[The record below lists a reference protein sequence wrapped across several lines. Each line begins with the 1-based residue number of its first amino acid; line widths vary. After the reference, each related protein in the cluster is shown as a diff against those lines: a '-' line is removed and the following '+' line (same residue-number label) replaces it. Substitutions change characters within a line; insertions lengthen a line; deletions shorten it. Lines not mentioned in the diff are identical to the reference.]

1 MIFQDEQDIAHDKHS
16 LMKELLLKIAGV
28 KPKNQSLKV
37 EPRIDGEIETPLNT
51 QRLQNLM
58 NIDTAFKQT
67 RLIAILTLISS
78 FLFCG
83 MVMVVAMNMVTKG
96 KGKIYITNG
105 YGNTLTAYQIAANEN
120 RKAEVKAQVRN
131 FHALLYDI
139 TPNPD
144 EIKKKVDQILLMGD
158 ASVKAFMDKRGDSYY
173 KKLIST
179 NVEIKYQLDSIKTNI
194 DVYPYKAVQYGK
206 EIVQTQV
213 GFLVKNLITSLDLR
227 EVARTDDNPHGL
239 LIGGFEVHKN
249 NRIQFVEMQKQ

>member
-1 MIFQDEQDIAHDKHS
+1 
-16 LMKELLLKIAGV
+16 MKELLQKILGV
-28 KPKNQSLKV
+28 PPKNQAPTKEV
-37 EPRIDGEIETPLNT
+37 TTMEGAIETPLNT
-51 QRLQNLM
+51 KRLHSLM

-78 FLFCG
+78 FLFCA

-144 EIKKKVDQILLMGD
+144 EIKEKVDQVLLMGD

-173 KKLIST
+173 KKLISSS
-179 NVEIKYQLDSIKTNI
+179 VEIKYELDSIRVNI

-206 EIVQTQV
+206 EVVQTQV

-227 EVARTDDNPHGL
+227 EVARSDDNPHGL

-249 NRIQFVEMQKQ
+249 NRIQFVEMEK

>member
-1 MIFQDEQDIAHDKHS
+1 
-16 LMKELLLKIAGV
+16 MKELLLKIAGV
-28 KPKNQSLKV
+28 KPKNQPSEV
-37 EPRIDGEIETPLNT
+37 EPKIDGKIEPPLNT
-51 QRLQNLM
+51 PRLQNLM

-158 ASVKAFMDKRGDSYY
+158 GSVKAFMDKRGDSYY

-249 NRIQFVEMQKQ
+249 NRIQSVEMKK

>member
-1 MIFQDEQDIAHDKHS
+1 MPVYRQV
-16 LMKELLLKIAGV
+16 ELLIIENMELLQKLLGV
-28 KPKNQSLKV
+28 TPKNQAPIKEV
-37 EPRIDGEIETPLNT
+37 KIEGEVETPLNT
-51 QRLQNLM
+51 KRLHSLM

-78 FLFCG
+78 FLFCA

-144 EIKKKVDQILLMGD
+144 EIKKKVDQVLLMGD

-173 KKLIST
+173 KKLISSS
-179 NVEIKYQLDSIKTNI
+179 VEIKYELDSIRVNI

-213 GFLVKNLITSLDLR
+213 GFLVKNLITSLELSD
-227 EVARTDDNPHGL
+227 VARTDDNPHGL
-239 LIGGFEVHKN
+239 LVGGFEIHKN
-249 NRIQFVEMQKQ
+249 NRIQFVEMNK

>member
-1 MIFQDEQDIAHDKHS
+1 
-16 LMKELLLKIAGV
+16 MKELLLKIAGV
-28 KPKNQSLKV
+28 KPKNQPLEV
-37 EPRIDGEIETPLNT
+37 EPIIDGEIETPLNT

-158 ASVKAFMDKRGDSYY
+158 GSVKAFMDKRGDSYY

-179 NVEIKYQLDSIKTNI
+179 NVEIKYQLDSIRTNI

-249 NRIQFVEMQKQ
+249 NRIQFVEMNKQ